1 MFESI
6 LVVCVGNI
14 CRSPF
19 GERYLQQLLPNKHVS
34 SAGLG
39 VKTSRLESKPA
50 DATAVKVAD
59 SYHVDLSKHEARQV
73 TPEICKEVD
82 LILVMEKKHISKLCE
97 IAPEARGKAML
108 FSHWIGGKDIPD
120 PYKKSEE
127 FFNLSFSMI
136 ERSSQ
141 EWAKKI

>member
-39 VKTSRLESKPA
+39 VKVSRLDSKPA
-50 DATAVKVAD
+50 DLTALKVAE
-59 SYHVDLSKHEARQV
+59 SYHVDLSEHVARQV

-82 LILVMEKKHISKLCE
+82 LILVMEKQHISKLCE

-108 FSHWIGGKDIPD
+108 FGHWNGGVDIPD
-120 PYKKSEE
+120 PYRKSEE

-136 ERSSQ
+136 EKSSQ
-141 EWAKKI
+141 EWARQI